1 MKILLFGGTFD
12 PPHKGHMNN
21 LQAAM
26 DCVQPDKVIVMPAG
40 IPPHKKAS
48 TTDAALRLAMCE
60 CFTALS
66 PKVEVSDWEVR
77 QGGRNYSV
85 NTVEMLHSRY
95 PADSLYMCVGSD
107 MLLGFTRWYR
117 WQDILRLTAL
127 VVESRE
133 AGDAAALHA
142 AAEELR
148 RQGATVLLAQ
158 AQAFPCASSDIRSGR
173 VPRSRW
179 EEVLPPNVIQ
189 IVKDNGLYTCDA
201 DKTGKNTRC
210 KESFP

>member
-48 TTDAALRLAMCE
+48 TTDAALRLAMCA

-117 WQDILRLTAL
+117 WQDILRMTAL

-189 IVKDNGLYTCDA
+189 IVNDNGLYTCDA
-201 DKTGKNTRC
+201 DKNG
-210 KESFP
+210 

>member
-48 TTDAALRLAMCE
+48 TTDAALRRAMCA

-107 MLLGFTRWYR
+107 MLLSFTRWYR
-117 WQDILRLTAL
+117 WQDILRMTAL

-201 DKTGKNTRC
+201 DKNG
-210 KESFP
+210 

>member
-12 PPHKGHMNN
+12 PPHKGHINN

-117 WQDILRLTAL
+117 WQDILRMTAL

-133 AGDAAALHA
+133 TGDAAALHA

-201 DKTGKNTRC
+201 DKNG
-210 KESFP
+210 

>member
-48 TTDAALRLAMCE
+48 TTDAALRLAMCA

-117 WQDILRLTAL
+117 WQDILRMTAL

-142 AAEELR
+142 AAEALR

-201 DKTGKNTRC
+201 DING
-210 KESFP
+210 

>member
-1 MKILLFGGTFD
+1 MRILLFGGTFD

-117 WQDILRLTAL
+117 WQDILRMTAL

-133 AGDAAALHA
+133 TGDAAALHA
-142 AAEELR
+142 AAEALR

-179 EEVLPPNVIQ
+179 QEVLPPNVIQ
-189 IVKDNGLYTCDA
+189 IVKDNGLYICDA
-201 DKTGKNTRC
+201 DKNG
-210 KESFP
+210 

>member
-117 WQDILRLTAL
+117 WQDILRMTAL

-133 AGDAAALHA
+133 TGDAAALHA
-142 AAEELR
+142 AAEALR

-189 IVKDNGLYTCDA
+189 IVKDNGLYTCNA
-201 DKTGKNTRC
+201 DING
-210 KESFP
+210 

>member
-117 WQDILRLTAL
+117 WQDILRM
-127 VVESRE
+127 
-133 AGDAAALHA
+133 
-142 AAEELR
+142 
-148 RQGATVLLAQ
+148 TVLLAQ

-201 DKTGKNTRC
+201 DKNG
-210 KESFP
+210 

>member
-117 WQDILRLTAL
+117 WQDILRMTAL

-133 AGDAAALHA
+133 TGDAAALHA

-201 DKTGKNTRC
+201 DRNG
-210 KESFP
+210 

>member
-117 WQDILRLTAL
+117 WQDILRMTAL

-133 AGDAAALHA
+133 TGDAAALHA
-142 AAEELR
+142 AAEALR

-179 EEVLPPNVIQ
+179 QEVLPPNVIQ
-189 IVKDNGLYTCDA
+189 IVKDNDLYTCDA
-201 DKTGKNTRC
+201 DKNGQER
-210 KESFP
+210 PL

>member
-66 PKVEVSDWEVR
+66 PKVEVSDWEIR

-117 WQDILRLTAL
+117 WQDILRMTAL

-133 AGDAAALHA
+133 TGDAAALHA
-142 AAEELR
+142 AAEALR

-201 DKTGKNTRC
+201 DINGQER
-210 KESFP
+210 PL

>member
-12 PPHKGHMNN
+12 PPHKGHINN

-48 TTDAALRLAMCE
+48 TTDAALRLAMCA

-95 PADSLYMCVGSD
+95 PADSLYMCLGSD

-117 WQDILRLTAL
+117 WQDILRMTAL

-133 AGDAAALHA
+133 TGDAAALHA
-142 AAEELR
+142 AAENLR
-148 RQGATVLLAQ
+148 RQGATVLLAK

-179 EEVLPPNVIQ
+179 AEVLPPDVIQ

-201 DKTGKNTRC
+201 DKNG
-210 KESFP
+210 

>member
-26 DCVQPDKVIVMPAG
+26 DCVRPDKIIVMPAG

-117 WQDILRLTAL
+117 WQDILRMTAL

-179 EEVLPPNVIQ
+179 EEVLPPDVIQ

-201 DKTGKNTRC
+201 DKNG
-210 KESFP
+210 

>member
-48 TTDAALRLAMCE
+48 TTDAALRLAMCQ

-133 AGDAAALHA
+133 TGDAAALHA
-142 AAEELR
+142 AAEALR

-179 EEVLPPNVIQ
+179 QEVLPPNVIQ

-201 DKTGKNTRC
+201 DING
-210 KESFP
+210 

>member
-117 WQDILRLTAL
+117 WQDILHLTTL

-142 AAEELR
+142 AAEALR

-201 DKTGKNTRC
+201 DKNG
-210 KESFP
+210 

>member
-1 MKILLFGGTFD
+1 
-12 PPHKGHMNN
+12 
-21 LQAAM
+21 
-26 DCVQPDKVIVMPAG
+26 
-40 IPPHKKAS
+40 
-48 TTDAALRLAMCE
+48 
-60 CFTALS
+60 
-66 PKVEVSDWEVR
+66 
-77 QGGRNYSV
+77 
-85 NTVEMLHSRY
+85 MLHSRY

-107 MLLGFTRWYR
+107 MLLRFTRWYR
-117 WQDILRLTAL
+117 WQDILRMTAL

-158 AQAFPCASSDIRSGR
+158 AQAFPCAYSDIRSGR

-201 DKTGKNTRC
+201 DKNG
-210 KESFP
+210 

>member
-48 TTDAALRLAMCE
+48 TTDAALRLAMCA

-95 PADSLYMCVGSD
+95 PADSLFMCVGSD
-107 MLLGFTRWYR
+107 MLLSFTRWYR
-117 WQDILRLTAL
+117 WQDILRMTAL

-158 AQAFPCASSDIRSGR
+158 AQTFPCASSDIRSGR

-201 DKTGKNTRC
+201 DKNG
-210 KESFP
+210 

>member
-117 WQDILRLTAL
+117 WQDILRMTAL

-133 AGDAAALHA
+133 TGDAAALHA
-142 AAEELR
+142 AAEALR

-201 DKTGKNTRC
+201 DKNG
-210 KESFP
+210 

>member
-133 AGDAAALHA
+133 TGDAAALHA
-142 AAEELR
+142 AAEALR

-201 DKTGKNTRC
+201 DKNG
-210 KESFP
+210 

>member
-95 PADSLYMCVGSD
+95 PTDSLYMCVGSD

-133 AGDAAALHA
+133 TGDAAALHA

-173 VPRSRW
+173 LPRSRW
-179 EEVLPPNVIQ
+179 REVLPPNVIQ
-189 IVKDNGLYTCDA
+189 IVKDNGLYSCDA
-201 DKTGKNTRC
+201 DKNG
-210 KESFP
+210 

>member
-133 AGDAAALHA
+133 TGDAAALHA
-142 AAEELR
+142 AAEALR

-201 DKTGKNTRC
+201 DKNGQKR
-210 KESFP
+210 PL

>member
-117 WQDILRLTAL
+117 WQDILRMTAL

-142 AAEELR
+142 AAEDLR

-179 EEVLPPNVIQ
+179 QEVLPPNVIQ

-201 DKTGKNTRC
+201 DKNG
-210 KESFP
+210 

>member
-117 WQDILRLTAL
+117 WQDILRMTAL

-179 EEVLPPNVIQ
+179 EEVLPPSVIQ
-189 IVKDNGLYTCDA
+189 IVKDNGLYTCNA
-201 DKTGKNTRC
+201 DING
-210 KESFP
+210 

>member
-117 WQDILRLTAL
+117 WQDILRMTAL

-133 AGDAAALHA
+133 TGDAAALHA
-142 AAEELR
+142 AAEALR

-189 IVKDNGLYTCDA
+189 IVKDNGLYNCDA
-201 DKTGKNTRC
+201 DKNG
-210 KESFP
+210 

>member
-48 TTDAALRLAMCE
+48 TTDAALRLAMCA

-117 WQDILRLTAL
+117 WQDILRMTAL

-133 AGDAAALHA
+133 TGDAAALHA
-142 AAEELR
+142 AAEALR

-179 EEVLPPNVIQ
+179 QEVLPPNVIQ

-201 DKTGKNTRC
+201 DKNG
-210 KESFP
+210 

>member
-201 DKTGKNTRC
+201 DRNG
-210 KESFP
+210 

>member
-117 WQDILRLTAL
+117 WQDILRMTAL

-201 DKTGKNTRC
+201 DKNGQER
-210 KESFP
+210 PL

>member
-12 PPHKGHMNN
+12 PPHMGHMNN

-117 WQDILRLTAL
+117 WQDILRMTAL

-133 AGDAAALHA
+133 TGDAAALHA

-148 RQGATVLLAQ
+148 RQGATVLLAR

-189 IVKDNGLYTCDA
+189 IVKDNGLYSCDA
-201 DKTGKNTRC
+201 DKNGQER
-210 KESFP
+210 PL

>member
-117 WQDILRLTAL
+117 WQDILRMTAL

-133 AGDAAALHA
+133 TGDAAALHA
-142 AAEELR
+142 AAEALR

-201 DKTGKNTRC
+201 DKTGKSARC

>member
-142 AAEELR
+142 AAEALR
-148 RQGATVLLAQ
+148 RQGATVLLAN

-201 DKTGKNTRC
+201 DINGQER
-210 KESFP
+210 PL

>member
-117 WQDILRLTAL
+117 WQDILRMTAL

-142 AAEELR
+142 AAEALR

-201 DKTGKNTRC
+201 DING
-210 KESFP
+210 

>member
-201 DKTGKNTRC
+201 DKNG
-210 KESFP
+210 

>member
-66 PKVEVSDWEVR
+66 PKVEVSDWEIR

-117 WQDILRLTAL
+117 WQDILRMTAL

-189 IVKDNGLYTCDA
+189 IVKENGLYTCDA
-201 DKTGKNTRC
+201 DKNG
-210 KESFP
+210 

>member
-117 WQDILRLTAL
+117 WQDILRMTAL

-133 AGDAAALHA
+133 TGDAAALHA
-142 AAEELR
+142 AAEALR

-179 EEVLPPNVIQ
+179 QEVLPPNVIQ
-189 IVKDNGLYTCDA
+189 IVKDNGLYSCDA
-201 DKTGKNTRC
+201 DKNG
-210 KESFP
+210 

>member
-26 DCVQPDKVIVMPAG
+26 DCVQPDKIIVMPAG

-117 WQDILRLTAL
+117 WQDILRMTAL

-179 EEVLPPNVIQ
+179 EEVLPPDVIQ

-201 DKTGKNTRC
+201 DKNG
-210 KESFP
+210 

>member
-142 AAEELR
+142 AAEALR

-189 IVKDNGLYTCDA
+189 IVKDNGLYNCDA
-201 DKTGKNTRC
+201 DING
-210 KESFP
+210 

>member
-117 WQDILRLTAL
+117 WQDILRMTAL

-189 IVKDNGLYTCDA
+189 IVKDNGLYSCDA
-201 DKTGKNTRC
+201 DKNG
-210 KESFP
+210 

>member
-117 WQDILRLTAL
+117 WQDILRMTAL

-133 AGDAAALHA
+133 TGDAAALHA

-148 RQGATVLLAQ
+148 RHGATVLLAQ

-189 IVKDNGLYTCDA
+189 IVKDNGLYSCDA
-201 DKTGKNTRC
+201 DKNG
-210 KESFP
+210 